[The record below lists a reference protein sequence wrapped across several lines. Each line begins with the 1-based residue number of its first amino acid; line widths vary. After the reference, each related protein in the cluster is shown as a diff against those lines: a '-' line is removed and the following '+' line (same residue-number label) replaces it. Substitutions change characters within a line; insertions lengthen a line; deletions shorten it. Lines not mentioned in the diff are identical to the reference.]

1 MLQQL
6 SRNANV
12 IYHLI
17 SNGSAFATR
26 VGGYG
31 DARKRTTI
39 HDCDDLATEMATKLP
54 ERTIELIAP
63 DDDCDTD

>member
-1 MLQQL
+1 MLQQV

-26 VGGYG
+26 DNYG
-31 DARKRTTI
+31 DAK
-39 HDCDDLATEMATKLP
+39 KKNVYS
-54 ERTIELIAP
+54 
-63 DDDCDTD
+63 